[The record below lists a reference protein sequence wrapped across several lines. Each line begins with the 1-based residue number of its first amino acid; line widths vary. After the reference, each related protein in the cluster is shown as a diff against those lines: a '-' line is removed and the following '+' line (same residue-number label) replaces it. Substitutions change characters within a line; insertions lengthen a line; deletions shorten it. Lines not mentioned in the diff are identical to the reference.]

1 MAEFCLECQNKLDG
15 TNYSK
20 KKYILSNY
28 LDLCEGCGCY
38 KRVIIMEKKYYYLH
52 KLRYVLFPFKII
64 GFLLR
69 ILIFPIL
76 LFIWI
81 TENKKDKY
89 KE

>member
-15 TNYSK
+15 TNYSER
-20 KKYILSNY
+20 KYILSDC

-38 KRVIIMEKKYYYLH
+38 KRVVIMERKYYYLR
-52 KLRYVLFPFKII
+52 KLKYVLFPFKIF

-69 ILIFPIL
+69 VLLFPIL

-81 TENKKDKY
+81 KENKKK
-89 KE
+89 K